1 MVVSVAGAPDG
12 CVMVILAV
20 VFRVALGGV
29 VYLAWSV
36 TPVLGVLSA
45 LPVFLL
51 ALCLRRTLP
60 IYQRYDTRR

>member
-1 MVVSVAGAPDG
+1 MGVCVAGAPDG

-29 VYLAWSV
+29 VYLAWSL
-36 TPVLGVLSA
+36 TPVLGVLSV

-51 ALCLRRTLP
+51 AVWLRRNLP
-60 IYQRYDTRR
+60 IYQRYGQRR